1 VHRIIYMEYK
11 DYYQTLGV
19 SRNATQEEIRKAFRK
34 LALKYHPDRNPGDK
48 TAEES
53 FKNLN
58 EANEVLSDPEK
69 RARYDQLGE
78 SYSQWQQGGGN
89 AGGFNWA
96 DWTTAQP
103 GRGSYT
109 YRAENLEDL
118 LGGMGFSDFFQ
129 SIFGGMGASANPGTR
144 SSQRTHTRARAIEQ
158 PVQIT
163 LEEAYRG
170 TERLVVIAG
179 KRLQVKIPAGAETGS
194 KVRMAGVAPS
204 AQGGPASDIL
214 LVVEVTPDP
223 RFERKGIDLYTD
235 FDLDLY
241 TAVLGGEARVTT
253 LDGPVVLTIPSG
265 TQPGQT
271 FRLGGRGM
279 PKLRS
284 NEGVRG
290 DLYARARVQLPRNLS
305 ADQRA
310 KFETLARSH

>member
-1 VHRIIYMEYK
+1 MEYK
-11 DYYQTLGV
+11 DYYKILGV
-19 SRNATQEEIRKAFRK
+19 SRNATQDEIKKAFRK

-48 TAEES
+48 VAEEN
-53 FKNLN
+53 FKDLN
-58 EANEVLSDPEK
+58 EANEVLSDPNK

-78 SYSQWQQGGGN
+78 SYSRWQQGGGN
-89 AGGFNWA
+89 PGGFNWA
-96 DWTTAQP
+96 PWTSGQQ
-103 GRGSYT
+103 GGNYT

-118 LGGMGFSDFFQ
+118 FGGMGFSDFFQ
-129 SIFGGMGASANPGTR
+129 SIFGGMGGNVNPNSRT
-144 SSQRTHTRARAIEQ
+144 SQRAHARPRAIEQ

-170 TERLVVIAG
+170 AERLVVIGG

-194 KVRMAGVAPS
+194 KVRMAGAAPS
-204 AQGGPASDIL
+204 PQGGPTSDVM
-214 LVVEVTPDP
+214 LVVEVTPDS
-223 RFERKGIDLYTD
+223 RFERKGSDLYTD

-253 LDGPVVLTIPSG
+253 LDGPVVLTIPAG

-284 NEGVRG
+284 GEGARG

-310 KFETLARSH
+310 RFEALARSH

>member
-1 VHRIIYMEYK
+1 MDYK
-11 DYYQTLGV
+11 DYYKVLGV
-19 SRNATQEEIRKAFRK
+19 SRSATQEEIRKAFRK

-48 TAEES
+48 VAEEN

-58 EANEVLSDPEK
+58 EANEVLSDPQK

-78 SYSQWQQGGGN
+78 SYSRYQQSGG
-89 AGGFNWA
+89 APGGFNWA
-96 DWTTAQP
+96 DWTSQP
-103 GRGSYT
+103 GARTQT

-118 LGGMGFSDFFQ
+118 FGGMGFSDFFQ
-129 SIFGGMGASANPGTR
+129 SIFGGMG
-144 SSQRTHTRARAIEQ
+144 SSGGSRPAQRTQSRQRAIEH

-170 TERLVVIAG
+170 TERLILISG
-179 KRLQVKIPAGAETGS
+179 KRLQVKIPAGADTGS
-194 KVRMAGVAPS
+194 KVRMAGAAPS
-204 AQGGPASDIL
+204 PQGGPASDVL

-223 RFERKGIDLYTD
+223 RYERKGADLYTD

-253 LDGPVVLTIPSG
+253 LDGTVVLTIPAG
-265 TQPGQT
+265 TQPGQS

-284 NEGVRG
+284 NDGARG

-305 ADQRA
+305 AEQRA
-310 KFETLARSH
+310 TFETLARTH

>member
-1 VHRIIYMEYK
+1 MDYK
-11 DYYQTLGV
+11 DYYKVLGV
-19 SRNATQEEIRKAFRK
+19 SRSATQEEIRKAFRK

-48 TAEES
+48 VAEEN

-58 EANEVLSDPEK
+58 EANEVLSDPQK

-78 SYSQWQQGGGN
+78 SYSRYQQSGG
-89 AGGFNWA
+89 APGGFNWA
-96 DWTTAQP
+96 DWTSQP
-103 GRGSYT
+103 GARTQT

-118 LGGMGFSDFFQ
+118 FGGMGFSDFFQ
-129 SIFGGMGASANPGTR
+129 SIFGGMG
-144 SSQRTHTRARAIEQ
+144 SSGGSRPTQRTQSRQRAIEH

-170 TERLVVIAG
+170 TERLILISG
-179 KRLQVKIPAGAETGS
+179 KRLQVKIPAGADTGS
-194 KVRMAGVAPS
+194 KVRMAGAAPS
-204 AQGGPASDIL
+204 PQGGPASDVL

-223 RFERKGIDLYTD
+223 RYERKGADLYTD

-253 LDGPVVLTIPSG
+253 LDGTVVLTIPAG
-265 TQPGQT
+265 TQPGQS

-284 NEGVRG
+284 NDGARG

-305 ADQRA
+305 AEQRA
-310 KFETLARSH
+310 TFETLARTH